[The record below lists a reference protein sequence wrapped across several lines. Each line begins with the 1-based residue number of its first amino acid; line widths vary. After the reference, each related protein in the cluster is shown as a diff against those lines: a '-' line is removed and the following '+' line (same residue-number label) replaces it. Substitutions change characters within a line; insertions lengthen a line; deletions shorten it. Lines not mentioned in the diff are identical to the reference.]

1 MSCKAIC
8 KTGKKCVNRA
18 KKHNL
23 CGVHEKSSVNFS
35 FGDLPNELLLNIFK
49 FSSDSELFMVIISD
63 PRIREVA
70 AYELRKRHRELT
82 NDKIFE
88 YGRLIK
94 RSIKGLNHKDPYVQ
108 NYIKYLT
115 EVYVN
120 DGEWAD
126 SMPYDMWRR
135 SLRRGD

>member
-63 PRIREVA
+63 PRLREVA
-70 AYELRKRHRELT
+70 AYELIKRHRKLT

-94 RSIKGLNHKDPYVQ
+94 SSIKGLNHKDPYVQ